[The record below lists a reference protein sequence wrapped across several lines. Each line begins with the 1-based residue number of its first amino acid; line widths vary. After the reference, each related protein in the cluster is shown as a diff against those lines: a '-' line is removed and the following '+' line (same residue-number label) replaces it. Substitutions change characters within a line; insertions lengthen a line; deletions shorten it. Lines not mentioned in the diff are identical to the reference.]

1 MKLFTR
7 EELGS
12 SEVYIAELQ
21 EIKMSEE
28 TTTEGVQS
36 ARRWSE
42 TGEYVAVTINAEG
55 QYVDLESGK
64 IYSGQT
70 FKGPWPDR
78 IIIDK
83 QNYAKAYQEETGK
96 KAKPMVSKKS
106 AIKLAKHIA
115 AQKKLEKEEG
125 ATV

>member
-7 EELGS
+7 EELES

-21 EIKMSEE
+21 EIKVAEE
-28 TTTEGVQS
+28 TATAGVEF
-36 ARRWSE
+36 ARRWSG
-42 TGEYVAVTINAEG
+42 TGEYVAVTVNEEG
-55 QYVDLESGK
+55 QYVDLENGK

-70 FKGPWPDR
+70 FKSPWPER
-78 IIIDK
+78 IITDTVK
-83 QNYAKAYQEETGK
+83 YAKAYQEETGK
-96 KAKPMVSKKS
+96 KAKPMISKKS